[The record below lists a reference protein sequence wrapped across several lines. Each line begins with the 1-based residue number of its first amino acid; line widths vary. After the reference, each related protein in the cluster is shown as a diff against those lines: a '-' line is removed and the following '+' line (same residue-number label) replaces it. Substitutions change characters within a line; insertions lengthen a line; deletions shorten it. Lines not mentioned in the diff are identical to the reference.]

1 MTNIPVKR
9 ALFSVT
15 DKKSLDSFAK
25 ALSGR
30 GVEIIASGGTAK
42 AIRDAGVPV
51 IDVSDITAFPE
62 IMNGRVK
69 TLHPKIHGGILA
81 DRENRA
87 HLEQAA
93 KHGIGLIDLVVV
105 NLYRFRQAAENPSLG
120 EKDIVEEIDIGGPT
134 LIRAAAKNFHSVAV
148 VVEPGDYDAL
158 LKELAENGGSVTLEM
173 RRRLAAKAF
182 LHTACYDAAIS
193 RYFER
198 ITAAPGELPASIV
211 TAYRRR
217 QALRYGENP
226 HLRGALYAADQAEG
240 GLAKLAQLQGKELS
254 YNNIQDLYSA
264 FILARDLGPSACAIM
279 KHMNP
284 CGAASCGNA
293 AESFTRARRTDET
306 SAFGSVVAFNDVVDG
321 KVAESCGDIFLEVI
335 VARGFKQDALEI
347 FSKKKNLRL
356 VTIPSAEW
364 DGEIGGFVT
373 REIGDLLLVQDRD
386 EGFPEL
392 ESWRVATTRTPAPE
406 EERALK
412 IAWKIAKHVRSNAI
426 VICDAQGTVGVGA
439 GQMSRVDSCRIAVD
453 KAKREGM
460 RVEGASAASDAF
472 FPFPDGVEVLAA
484 AGVKAIVQ
492 PGGSVRDE
500 EVVAAANRL
509 GISMLMT
516 GVRHFKH

>member
-1 MTNIPVKR
+1 MNIPVKR

-15 DKKSLDSFAK
+15 DKKSLDSFAR

-42 AIRDAGVPV
+42 AIREAGVPV

-81 DRENRA
+81 ERENRA

-105 NLYRFRQAAENPSLG
+105 NLYRFRQAVENPNFG
-120 EKDIVEEIDIGGPT
+120 EKDIVEEIDIGGPA

-148 VVEPGDYDAL
+148 VVEPADYDAI
-158 LKELAENGGSVTLEM
+158 LKEMAESGGSVTLET
-173 RRRLAAKAF
+173 RRKLAAKAF
-182 LHTACYDAAIS
+182 FHTACYDAAIS

-198 ITAAPGELPASIV
+198 ILAPAGDLPAAMI

-217 QALRYGENP
+217 QPLRYGENP

-264 FILARDLGPSACAIM
+264 YLLARDLGKSSCAII

-284 CGAASCGNA
+284 CGAANCGGA
-293 AESFTRARRTDET
+293 PESFTRARRTDET
-306 SAFGSVVAFNDVVDG
+306 SAFGSVVAFNDVVDRR
-321 KVAESCGDIFLEVI
+321 VAETCGDIFLEVI
-335 VARGFKQDALEI
+335 VARGFKQDAVDI
-347 FSKKKNLRL
+347 FAKKKNLRL
-356 VTIPSAEW
+356 VTIPSDDW
-364 DGEIGGFVT
+364 DTASGGLFTKEIEG
-373 REIGDLLLVQDRD
+373 LLLVQDRD

-392 ESWRVATTRTPAPE
+392 ESCRVVTARTPSSE
-406 EERALK
+406 EDRALR

-426 VICDAQGTVGVGA
+426 VICDSQGTIGVGA

-453 KAKREGM
+453 KAGREGM
-460 RVEGASAASDAF
+460 QVEGASAASDAF
-472 FPFPDGVEVLAA
+472 FPFPDGIEALAS
-484 AGVKAIVQ
+484 AGVKAIIQ
-492 PGGSVRDE
+492 PGGSVRDD
-500 EVVAAANRL
+500 EVIAAADKL
-509 GISMLMT
+509 GISMVMT

>member
-1 MTNIPVKR
+1 MNVPVKR
-9 ALFSVT
+9 ALISVT

-25 ALSGR
+25 ALSDR

-42 AIRDAGVPV
+42 AIREAGVPV

-81 DRENRA
+81 ERENRT

-105 NLYRFRQAAENPSLG
+105 NLYRFRQAAENPKLG
-120 EKDIVEEIDIGGPT
+120 EKDIVEEIDIGGPA
-134 LIRAAAKNFHSVAV
+134 LIRAAAKNFHSVAI
-148 VVEPGDYDAL
+148 VVEPGDYDAVL
-158 LKELAENGGSVTLEM
+158 REMAENGGSVTLDM
-173 RRRLAAKAF
+173 RRKLAAKAF
-182 LHTACYDAAIS
+182 FHTACYDAAIS

-198 ITAAPGELPASIV
+198 ILCPPGDLPAAMI

-217 QALRYGENP
+217 QPLRYGENP
-226 HLRGALYAADQAEG
+226 HLRGALYAADQADG
-240 GLAKLAQLQGKELS
+240 GLTQLQGKELS

-264 FILARDLGPSACAIM
+264 YLLARDLGKSSCAII

-284 CGAASCGNA
+284 CGAANCGGA
-293 AESFTRARRTDET
+293 AESFMRARRTDET
-306 SAFGSVVAFNDVVDG
+306 SVFGSVVAFNDVVDRNA
-321 KVAESCGDIFLEVI
+321 AETCGEIFLEVI

-347 FSKKKNLRL
+347 FAKKKNLRL
-356 VTIPSAEW
+356 VTIPGDDW
-364 DGEIGGFVT
+364 DRANRGLST
-373 REIGDLLLVQDRD
+373 REIGELLLVQDRD

-392 ESWRVATTRTPAPE
+392 ESCRVVTARKE
-406 EERALK
+406 DRALR

-426 VICDAQGTVGVGA
+426 VICDAQGTIGVGA
-439 GQMSRVDSCRIAVD
+439 GQMSRVDSCRIAAD
-453 KAKREGM
+453 KAHREGM
-460 RVEGASAASDAF
+460 QVEGASAASDAF
-472 FPFPDGVEVLAA
+472 FPFPDGIETLAS
-484 AGVKAIVQ
+484 AGVKAIIQ

-500 EVVAAANRL
+500 EVISAADRL
-509 GISMLMT
+509 GISMVMT

>member
-1 MTNIPVKR
+1 MNVPVKR
-9 ALFSVT
+9 ALISVT

-25 ALSGR
+25 ALAGR

-51 IDVSDITAFPE
+51 IDVSDVTAFPE

-81 DRENRA
+81 ERDNRA

-93 KHGIGLIDLVVV
+93 KHAIGLIDLVVV

-120 EKDIVEEIDIGGPT
+120 EKDIVEEIDIGGPA

-148 VVEPGDYDAL
+148 VVEPGDYDAV
-158 LKELAENGGSVTLEM
+158 LKEMAENGGSVTLDM
-173 RRRLAAKAF
+173 RRKLAAKAF
-182 LHTACYDAAIS
+182 FHTACYDAAIS

-198 ITAAPGELPASIV
+198 ILSPPGDLPASMI
-211 TAYRRR
+211 TAYRKK

-226 HLRGALYAADQAEG
+226 HLRGALYAADQADG
-240 GLAKLAQLQGKELS
+240 GLAQLAQLQGKELS
-254 YNNIQDLYSA
+254 YNNIQDLHSA
-264 FILARDLGPSACAIM
+264 YCLARDLGKASCAII

-284 CGAASCGNA
+284 SGAANCGVA
-293 AESFTRARRTDET
+293 AESFTRARLTDET
-306 SAFGSVVAFNDVVDG
+306 SAYGSVVAFNDVVDRR
-321 KVAESCGDIFLEVI
+321 VAETCGDIFLEVI

-356 VTIPSAEW
+356 VTIPAEEW
-364 DGEIGGFVT
+364 DKPMRGWNTKEIG
-373 REIGDLLLVQDRD
+373 ELLLVQDRD

-392 ESWRVATTRTPAPE
+392 ESWRIATARKPSPE
-406 EERALK
+406 EERALG
-412 IAWKIAKHVRSNAI
+412 IAWRIAKHVRSNAI
-426 VICDAQGTVGVGA
+426 VICDAQGTIGVGA

-453 KAKREGM
+453 KARREGM

-472 FPFPDGVEVLAA
+472 FPFPDGVEALAS

-492 PGGSVRDE
+492 PGGSVRDD
-500 EVVAAANRL
+500 EVVAAADRL
-509 GISMLMT
+509 GISMVMT

>member
-1 MTNIPVKR
+1 MNIPVKR

-42 AIRDAGVPV
+42 AIREAGVPV

-81 DRENRA
+81 ERENRA

-105 NLYRFRQAAENPSLG
+105 NLYRFRQAAENPNLG
-120 EKDIVEEIDIGGPT
+120 EKDIVEEIDIGGPA
-134 LIRAAAKNFHSVAV
+134 LIRAAAKNFHSVAI
-148 VVEPGDYDAL
+148 VVEPGDYDAV
-158 LKELAENGGSVTLEM
+158 LKEMAENGGAVTLDT
-173 RRRLAAKAF
+173 RRKLAAKAF
-182 LHTACYDAAIS
+182 FHTACYDAAIS

-198 ITAAPGELPASIV
+198 ILAPAGDLPAAMI

-217 QALRYGENP
+217 QPLRYGENP

-240 GLAKLAQLQGKELS
+240 GLAQLQGKELS

-264 FILARDLGPSACAIM
+264 YLLARDLGKSSCAII

-284 CGAASCGNA
+284 CGAANCGGA

-306 SAFGSVVAFNDVVDG
+306 SAFGSVVAFNDVVDRNA
-321 KVAESCGDIFLEVI
+321 AETCGDIFLEVI

-347 FSKKKNLRL
+347 FAKKKNLRL
-356 VTIPSAEW
+356 VTIPDDDW
-364 DGEIGGFVT
+364 DRANRGLSTKEIG
-373 REIGDLLLVQDRD
+373 ELLLVQDRD

-392 ESWRVATTRTPAPE
+392 ESCRIVTARKPTPE
-406 EERALK
+406 EDRALR

-426 VICDAQGTVGVGA
+426 VICDAQGTIGVGA
-439 GQMSRVDSCRIAVD
+439 GQMSRVDSCRIAAD
-453 KAKREGM
+453 KAYREGM
-460 RVEGASAASDAF
+460 QVEGASAASDAF
-472 FPFPDGVEVLAA
+472 FPFPDGIEALAS
-484 AGVKAIVQ
+484 AGVKAIIQ

-500 EVVAAANRL
+500 EIISAADRL
-509 GISMLMT
+509 GISMVMT

>member
-15 DKKSLDSFAK
+15 DKKLLDSFAK

-120 EKDIVEEIDIGGPT
+120 EKDIVEEIDIGGPA

-148 VVEPGDYDAL
+148 VVEPADYDAL
-158 LKELAENGGSVTLEM
+158 LRELAENGGAVTLEM

-182 LHTACYDAAIS
+182 LHTASYDAAIS

-198 ITAAPGELPASIV
+198 IVAAPGELPASIV

-254 YNNIQDLYSA
+254 YNNIQDLYAA
-264 FILARDLGPSACAIM
+264 FLLARDLGPSSCAII

-284 CGAASCGNA
+284 CGAANCGGA
-293 AESFTRARRTDET
+293 AESFTRARRTDEA
-306 SAFGSVVAFNDVVDG
+306 SAFGSVVAFNDVVDRR
-321 KVAESCGDIFLEVI
+321 VAETCGDIFLEVI

-347 FSKKKNLRL
+347 FAKKKNLRL
-356 VTIPSAEW
+356 VTIPSTDWE
-364 DGEIGGFVT
+364 GENRGFVT

-392 ESWRVATTRTPAPE
+392 ETWRVATARTPAPE

-426 VICDAQGTVGVGA
+426 VICDAQGTIGVGA

-453 KAKREGM
+453 KARREGM

-472 FPFPDGVEVLAA
+472 FPFPDGVEELAA

-500 EVVAAANRL
+500 EVVAAADKL
-509 GISMLMT
+509 GISMMMT

>member
-1 MTNIPVKR
+1 MNVPVKR

-15 DKKSLDSFAK
+15 DKKGLDSFAK
-25 ALSGR
+25 ALSSR

-81 DRENRA
+81 ERENRA

-93 KHGIGLIDLVVV
+93 KLGIGLIDLVVV
-105 NLYRFRQAAENPSLG
+105 NLYRFRQAADNPKLG
-120 EKDIVEEIDIGGPT
+120 EKDIVEEIDIGGPA

-148 VVEPGDYDAL
+148 VVEPGDYDAVI
-158 LKELAENGGSVTLEM
+158 KELAENGGSTTLEM
-173 RRRLAAKAF
+173 RRRLAAKAYF
-182 LHTACYDAAIS
+182 HTGSYDAAIS

-198 ITAAPGELPASIV
+198 ITNPPDALPGALI

-254 YNNIQDLYSA
+254 FNNIQDLHAA
-264 FILARDLGPSACAIM
+264 FVLARDLGPASCAII

-284 CGAASCGNA
+284 CGAANCGA
-293 AESFTRARRTDET
+293 SAESFTRSRRTDET
-306 SAFGSVVAFNDVVDG
+306 SAFGSVVAFNDVVDQRT
-321 KVAESCGDIFLEVI
+321 AETTGDIFLEVI
-335 VARGFKQDALEI
+335 VARGFKQEALDL
-347 FSKKKNLRL
+347 FAKRKNLRL
-356 VTIPSAEW
+356 VTIPAEEW
-364 DGEIGGFVT
+364 EGAKRGLAT
-373 REIGDLLLVQDRD
+373 REIGELLLVQDRD

-392 ESWRVATTRTPAPE
+392 ESWRVATARKPSAE
-406 EERALK
+406 EERALR

-426 VICDAQGTVGVGA
+426 VICDAQGTIGVGA

-453 KAKREGM
+453 KARREGLQ
-460 RVEGASAASDAF
+460 VEGTSASSDAF
-472 FPFPDGVEVLAA
+472 FPFPDGIEALAS
-484 AGVKAIVQ
+484 AGVKAVIQ

-500 EVVAAANRL
+500 EVIAAADRL
-509 GISMLMT
+509 GISMVLT